1 MKAVVAQGQQNS
13 AGAVGVSAW
22 MAETTFSIQWP
33 ELTKHKALRST
44 VLSLASHWRS
54 ARQSHACSVHAPP
67 SVQQMLPL
75 NVPQH
80 SIQLSRTVS
89 VQSPSKGFKPDSVS
103 GLEEKQ
109 ESVMVGEGTQ
119 SF

>member
-1 MKAVVAQGQQNS
+1 MKAIVAQGQQNS
-13 AGAVGVSAW
+13 AGAVGASAW
-22 MAETTFSIQWP
+22 MAEMTFSIQWP

-44 VLSLASHWRS
+44 VLSLASHWHS
-54 ARQSHACSVHAPP
+54 ARQSHACPVHTPL

-80 SIQLSRTVS
+80 SIQLSQTVS
-89 VQSPSKGFKPDSVS
+89 VQCPSKGFEPDSVS
-103 GLEEKQ
+103 GLEDKQ
-109 ESVMVGEGTQ
+109 QLVMLGEERQ